1 MKPLHVYSEQ
11 GRIDGLRELI
21 RAGANVNAA
30 IPADLA
36 NDVRGWTPLHFAAVN
51 GWRRAVILLL
61 RAGADVAS
69 ESAVRVYMVVYPL
82 AWWLYNITAI
92 RCCLLCRL
100 V

>member
-1 MKPLHVYSEQ
+1 MTPLHVYSEQ

-30 IPADLA
+30 IPLIRAGANVNAAIPADLH

-61 RAGADVAS
+61 RAGADVAA
-69 ESAVRVYMVVYPL
+69 ESAVRVYMGV
-82 AWWLYNITAI
+82 
-92 RCCLLCRL
+92 
-100 V
+100 

>member
-1 MKPLHVYSEQ
+1 MTPLHVYSEQ

-30 IPADLA
+30 IPADLH

-61 RAGADVAS
+61 RAGADVAA
-69 ESAVRVYMVVYPL
+69 ESAVRVYMGVYPL

-92 RCCLLCRL
+92 
-100 V
+100 

>member
-1 MKPLHVYSEQ
+1 MTPLHVYSER

-36 NDVRGWTPLHFAAVN
+36 NGVRGWTPLHFAAVN
-51 GWRRAVILLL
+51 GSRRAVILLL
-61 RAGADVAS
+61 RAGADVAA
-69 ESAVRVYMVVYPL
+69 ESAVRVYIGVYPL

-92 RCCLLCRL
+92 
-100 V
+100 

>member
-1 MKPLHVYSEQ
+1 MTPLHVYSER

-30 IPADLA
+30 IPADLE

-61 RAGADVAS
+61 RAGADVAA
-69 ESAVRVYMVVYPL
+69 ESAVRVYMGV
-82 AWWLYNITAI
+82 
-92 RCCLLCRL
+92 
-100 V
+100 